1 MDCILPKE
9 PKQGKHTSLLTIV
22 HGCFLLYIFF
32 PLQVLDPR
40 GAKFILLP
48 RYTVATMQPLY
59 AVRAFDYVVLTIGY
73 VCLMS
78 KKINVSCNFFV
89 HNQTIKPHWI
99 PPQGGGVF
107 VPATDKSADGY
118 LFFSKQV
125 PTPK

>member
-1 MDCILPKE
+1 M
-9 PKQGKHTSLLTIV
+9 
-22 HGCFLLYIFF
+22 
-32 PLQVLDPR
+32 DPR

-78 KKINVSCNFFV
+78 KKK
-89 HNQTIKPHWI
+89 QHWI

-107 VPATDKSADGY
+107 VPTTDKSADGY
-118 LFFSKQV
+118 FSFPNRYQHRNSLV
-125 PTPK
+125 LGPCEFAVSSQ